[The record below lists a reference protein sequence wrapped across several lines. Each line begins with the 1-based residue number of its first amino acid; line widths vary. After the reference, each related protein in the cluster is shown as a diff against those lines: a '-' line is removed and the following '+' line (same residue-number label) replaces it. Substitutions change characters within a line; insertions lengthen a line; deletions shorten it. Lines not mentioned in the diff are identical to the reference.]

1 MNLRQANLA
10 KIHIA
15 KKALGMDDDIYRA
28 LLARVAGVTSAK
40 DLGPRQ
46 VSAVLAEFQRLG
58 WQPTSN
64 PRAGRARP
72 KLARSRQAV
81 MSKVEAL
88 LAEAGRPWSYADS
101 MAERMFRIAR
111 VEWLDDNQLTR
122 LMQALIIDAGRHGR
136 PTR

>member
-15 KKALGMDDDIYRA
+15 KKDLGMDDDTYRA
-28 LLARVAGVTSAK
+28 LLARVAGVASAK
-40 DLGPRQ
+40 DLNPRQ

-64 PRAGRARP
+64 PCAGRVRP
-72 KLARSRQAV
+72 QPARSRQAV
-81 MSKVEAL
+81 MGKVEAL
-88 LAEAGRPWSYADS
+88 LAEAGRPWSYADA
-101 MAERMFRIAR
+101 MAERMFRIER
-111 VEWLDDNQLTR
+111 VEWLDDSQLHR

>member
-1 MNLRQANLA
+1 MNRRNAALG

-15 KKALGMDDDIYRA
+15 KKDLGLDDDTYRA

-40 DLGPRQ
+40 DLNPRQ

-58 WQPTSN
+58 WQPSSN

-72 KLARSRQAV
+72 NPARSRQAV
-81 MSKVEAL
+81 MGKVEAL
-88 LAEAGRPWSYADS
+88 LAEAGRPWAYADG
-101 MAERMFRIAR
+101 MAGRMFGVAR
-111 VEWLDDNQLTR
+111 VEWLDDNQLQR